1 MGHFLVRHALLIKC
15 ELRMAVYKPTRPVS
29 FSAGLE
35 VRNSLF
41 TTKTCFT
48 ILFLFFF
55 FSFFFSF
62 FFLLLSRPTPT
73 ALLYESVTVKL
84 FPFVNLFNPP
94 RVNSTYFFLQCH
106 PRITLTHEGHEKKRK

>member
-55 FSFFFSF
+55 FSFFFFTAVKTYPYCFALWIRYCEAVSF
-62 FFLLLSRPTPT
+62 R
-73 ALLYESVTVKL
+73 
-84 FPFVNLFNPP
+84 
-94 RVNSTYFFLQCH
+94 
-106 PRITLTHEGHEKKRK
+106 